1 MFQALMLRKDDAGF
15 RAGIETL
22 TDADLPT
29 LGDGDV
35 LVGVEYSTLN
45 YKDGLA
51 LTQRGPVVRSWPMVP
66 GIDGAGRVIESRHP
80 RWKAGD
86 RVVHNGWGVGETR
99 WGCLSERAVLAG
111 AGLVALPDSF
121 TPRQAMAIGTA
132 GYTAMLCV
140 LALERHGLKPG
151 AGEVLVTGATGGVGS
166 VAIALL
172 ARLGHKVV
180 AASGKLAEAPYLQ
193 ALGATA
199 VVDRAEL
206 AAPGKP
212 LQKERWAGVVDAVG
226 SHTLVNALA
235 QTRYG
240 GVVAACGLAQGH
252 DLPGTVMP
260 FILRGVTL
268 AGVDSVMAPRALREQ
283 AWARLASNLDP
294 ALLETM
300 VTETDLAGA
309 VTQAQRLM
317 AGEVRGRVV
326 VKIS

>member
-1 MFQALMLRKDDAGF
+1 
-15 RAGIETL
+15 
-22 TDADLPT
+22 
-29 LGDGDV
+29 
-35 LVGVEYSTLN
+35 
-45 YKDGLA
+45 
-51 LTQRGPVVRSWPMVP
+51 
-66 GIDGAGRVIESRHP
+66 VI
-80 RWKAGD
+80 
-86 RVVHNGWGVGETR
+86 
-99 WGCLSERAVLAG
+99 
-111 AGLVALPDSF
+111 
-121 TPRQAMAIGTA
+121 
-132 GYTAMLCV
+132 
-140 LALERHGLKPG
+140 
-151 AGEVLVTGATGGVGS
+151 
-166 VAIALL
+166 
-172 ARLGHKVV
+172 
-180 AASGKLAEAPYLQ
+180 
-193 ALGATA
+193 
-199 VVDRAEL
+199 DRAEL

-283 AWARLASNLDP
+283 AWARLASDLDP